1 MIIIAYAMIPQV
13 AFSRFI
19 GSHLRTPENLNPI
32 LCGQGKAGNGIHRQG
47 AMIAEVAFRDS

>member
-19 GSHLRTPENLNPI
+19 GSHFRTPENLNHI
-32 LCGQGKAGNGIHRQG
+32 LCGQSRGK
-47 AMIAEVAFRDS
+47 